1 YEGPG
6 DRGGRGGRGGRVN
19 AVRAKTIEQDGRSEM
34 HFRVDHDDFRPKS
47 ARKGSERC
55 CSGTSTQGRY
65 RKIPARKRSSPHRHL
80 RFLQNPHTTGTT
92 RTLWARFGHLIPDLP
107 EMLSAKCP
115 QQTSRRF
122 TPTWNM
128 RQTNRIPAK
137 RRFCIELVT
146 RNRPKPCSKC
156 GLRSLCGH
164 VPDSSS

>member
-1 YEGPG
+1 GP
-6 DRGGRGGRGGRVN
+6 
-19 AVRAKTIEQDGRSEM
+19 EM
-34 HFRVDHDDFRPKS
+34 YSSD
-47 ARKGSERC
+47 
-55 CSGTSTQGRY
+55 TQYQVRY
-65 RKIPARKRSSPHRHL
+65 RTTTARMRSSTHRHL
-80 RFLQNPHTTGTT
+80 RFLQKPHTTGTT